1 MTEDY
6 PIKVP
11 RKLIEVGIPLDA
23 INEAGAKEKAVRH
36 GLPSSMHNW
45 WARRPMSVARAILFA
60 QLVNDPGFQHGEGF
74 KFGKNRKEAEQERT
88 RLFEIIERLVCK
100 DASAAVFDE
109 AKKEI
114 LRSWREVCELNANHP
129 RAGELFNPDEVP
141 DIHDPFTGGGTIP
154 LEGQRLGLN
163 AYASDLNPVP
173 VLINKGMVEIPY
185 LFTEIPSLPH
195 SGKGGRLVE
204 GRSKFRRI
212 ADDIRFYGD
221 VLLEH
226 ARAKLNT
233 LYPKVK
239 ITEQLAADRRDLQP
253 YVGQEVKVIA
263 WIWART
269 VRSSNPAFSDVH
281 VPLVKS
287 FSLTTKKGKKAW
299 VEPVIG
305 KSGYDFKIRLDGQPT
320 LKGTVSRKG
329 GVCVM
334 SGSPINFKYIRSES
348 KAGRVGQRLMA
359 IVAQGKSERLFLP
372 PIESHEEI
380 ANSVQAERFTELEI
394 THWPGCTNV
403 VVYGLDRFLDL
414 YTNRQLLTLTTFS
427 ELVDEIRT
435 RIARDLAVGEF
446 GSDTRRLEQ
455 GGAGA
460 VSYADAISTY
470 IAMAISKTANR
481 SCSVAPWMPSVE
493 CPGHL
498 FSRHAI
504 PMNWDFAE
512 SNVLN
517 GPSGSF
523 ASMLENTAIAVE
535 KCESYSDV
543 SGKALQADA
552 QRIDFQNRVV
562 STDPPYYDN
571 IPYAELSDFFYVWL
585 RHSLRPIHPSLFST
599 MGVPKADELVA
610 NVQRH
615 GNKANAE
622 EFFLQGMLKAMS
634 QMASTSHPAFPVTIY
649 YAFKQAET
657 KSDGTTS
664 TGWVAFLE
672 AVLNSGF
679 SIVGTWPVRTERAA
693 RTRSI
698 DSNALASSVVLVCRK
713 RKKTAATISRREF
726 VRELN
731 RVLPEALD
739 EMTKGAGDEH
749 SPVAPVDLSQA
760 MIGPG
765 MAVFSHYSAV
775 LEADG
780 SRMSLKTA
788 LQLINR
794 FLAEDDF
801 DSDTQFCLHW
811 FEQHG
816 WDHEA
821 FGQADVLAR
830 AKATSVSGLADAGV
844 IESGGGKVR
853 LLKWTE
859 YPSDWDPQ
867 SDFRTPVWE
876 ALHHLIR
883 ALKQGGESA
892 AGKVLEGVASK
903 AEASRQLAYRLYTLC
918 ERKGWSEDARAYNE
932 LITSWAGI
940 ESAAPKIEQRELF

>member
-1 MTEDY
+1 
-6 PIKVP
+6 
-11 RKLIEVGIPLDA
+11 
-23 INEAGAKEKAVRH
+23 
-36 GLPSSMHNW
+36 
-45 WARRPMSVARAILFA
+45 
-60 QLVNDPGFQHGEGF
+60 
-74 KFGKNRKEAEQERT
+74 
-88 RLFEIIERLVCK
+88 
-100 DASAAVFDE
+100 
-109 AKKEI
+109 
-114 LRSWREVCELNANHP
+114 
-129 RAGELFNPDEVP
+129 
-141 DIHDPFTGGGTIP
+141 
-154 LEGQRLGLN
+154 
-163 AYASDLNPVP
+163 
-173 VLINKGMVEIPY
+173 
-185 LFTEIPSLPH
+185 
-195 SGKGGRLVE
+195 
-204 GRSKFRRI
+204 
-212 ADDIRFYGD
+212 
-221 VLLEH
+221 
-226 ARAKLNT
+226 
-233 LYPKVK
+233 
-239 ITEQLAADRRDLQP
+239 
-253 YVGQEVKVIA
+253 
-263 WIWART
+263 
-269 VRSSNPAFSDVH
+269 
-281 VPLVKS
+281 
-287 FSLTTKKGKKAW
+287 